1 MVYYKV
7 RLSHEKDKQHAAEY
21 STQFNGAW
29 HLYMVSG
36 FSVPTSKSN
45 HQLEHRSVIQP
56 ACCSGLC
63 HLRKISYFRGRQN
76 INYLTFWEITVFR
89 SSEWKTKHNTTFNKS
104 WFVSLVF
111 CIFIVHVHCSLD
123 AKLQTFLFLR
133 GRYKRQIWYRSWG
146 ILI

>member
-7 RLSHEKDKQHAAEY
+7 RLSHEKDEQHAAEY

-56 ACCSGLC
+56 ACCSGLY

-76 INYLTFWEITVFR
+76 INYLTFWDIAVFR
-89 SSEWKTKHNTTFNKS
+89 SSEWEQNITQHSTNHDSCHSF
-104 WFVSLVF
+104 F
-111 CIFIVHVHCSLD
+111 CISFVHVHCSLD
-123 AKLQTFLFLR
+123 AKLQTFLILR